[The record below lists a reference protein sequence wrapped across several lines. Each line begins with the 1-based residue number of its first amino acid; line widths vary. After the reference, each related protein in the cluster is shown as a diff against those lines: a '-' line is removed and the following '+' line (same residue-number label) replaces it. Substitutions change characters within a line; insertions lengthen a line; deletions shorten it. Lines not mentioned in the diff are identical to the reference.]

1 MGNNRPKV
9 LDLAERCC
17 GCGACASVCPKH
29 CIEMIPDDFGFTYP
43 NVDVDRCV
51 SCGACERA
59 CTALSFQSP
68 DVTIEALWALATD
81 DGLRMRSS
89 SGGLFGVFAL
99 DALRRGG
106 SVYGAAFIDGF
117 RAVRHVRVAD
127 ESALDGIMRS
137 KYVQSVIGPDVYS
150 SLDADLR
157 KGIPVLFAG
166 TACQVRG
173 IKGYL
178 ATRRAPIDTLVCID
192 VICHGVPSP
201 ELWRRWLD
209 WKANGSE
216 LDVNFRNKKTGWETY
231 SVSYGPGMIASSGE
245 DWYMKAFLGN
255 ASLRASCL
263 DCPAKRSSGSDITL
277 GDFWGVQAYHREAYD
292 ERGTSAVLINSKVG
306 RKAFER
312 IAGAIVYGPSSV
324 DKVAAGNPSLVF
336 SVVPYP
342 KREAF
347 LADVAKGLS
356 IPELMQS
363 WSFSSSF
370 AQRLSSFVRVIR
382 HKTQGAIAHKSS
394 LP

>member
-1 MGNNRPKV
+1 MENNRPKV
-9 LDLAERCC
+9 LDLAEHCC

-29 CIEMIPDDFGFTYP
+29 CIKMIPDDLGFMYP

-59 CTALSFQSP
+59 CPVLSAQSP
-68 DVTIEALWALATD
+68 DATIETLWALATD

-99 DALRRGG
+99 DTLHRGG
-106 SVYGAAFIDGF
+106 SVYGAAFVDGS
-117 RAVRHVRVAD
+117 RAVRHVRIAD

-137 KYVQSVIGPDVYS
+137 KYVQSVIGPDIYS
-150 SLDADLR
+150 GLESDLR
-157 KGIPVLFAG
+157 KGVPALFAG
-166 TACQVRG
+166 TACQVKG

-178 ATRRAPIDTLVCID
+178 AARRVPIGTLVCID

-201 ELWRRWLD
+201 ELWRRWSS

-231 SVSYGPGMIASSGE
+231 SVSYGPGMIVSSGE

-277 GDFWGVQAYHREAYD
+277 GDFWGVQTYHREAYD
-292 ERGTSAVLINSKVG
+292 EQGTSAVLINT
-306 RKAFER
+306 KAGGQAFKR
-312 IAGAIVYGPSSV
+312 IAGAIAYGISSV
-324 DKVAAGNPSLVF
+324 DKVATGNPSLVC
-336 SVVPYP
+336 SVVPYS
-342 KREAF
+342 KREEF

-356 IPELMQS
+356 IPELMRS
-363 WSFSSSF
+363 WRFSSSF
-370 AQRLSSFVRVIR
+370 VQRLGSFVRVFR
-382 HKTQGAIAHKSS
+382 HKAQGTIARKSS